1 MPIIAVEHL
10 TRQFHLKGKGK
21 RTITAVDDI
30 SFSVK
35 AGELFAFLG
44 PNGAGK
50 STTIAMLTTL
60 LLPTSGRAQVSGYDV
75 VRERDAVRKQIGII
89 FQDSTLD
96 IKLTAAENLNFH
108 GVLYGLSKAERQARV
123 TELLAMVELSDRA
136 DTEVKQFS
144 GGMKRRLEI
153 ARGLMHFPQILFL
166 DEPTLGL
173 DPQTREHIW
182 TYIKRVRQERNMTI
196 FMTTHYL
203 DEVEDCDRVSII
215 DAGKIVAL
223 DTPAALKQH
232 YHATTINQVFLEAT
246 GHNLRRDAL

>member
-1 MPIIAVEHL
+1 MAMIEVQHL
-10 TRQFHLKGKGK
+10 SRQFKLKGKGK
-21 RTITAVDDI
+21 RTITAVSEI
-30 SFSVK
+30 NFTV
-35 AGELFAFLG
+35 AEGELFGFLG

-60 LLPTSGRAQVSGYDV
+60 LLPTSGQASVAGYDV
-75 VRERDAVRKQIGII
+75 ITQRDAVRKHIGII

-96 IKLTAAENLNFH
+96 IKLTAAENLHFH
-108 GVLYGLSKAERQARV
+108 GVLYGLGKVERQKRID
-123 TELLAMVELSDRA
+123 ELLAMVELSDRA
-136 DTEVKQFS
+136 HTEVKQFS

-153 ARGLMHFPQILFL
+153 ARGLMHFPKVLFL

-182 TYIKRVRQERNMTI
+182 KYIQRVRQERHMTI

-215 DAGKIVAL
+215 DEGKIVAL
-223 DTPAALKQH
+223 DTPVNLKQH
-232 YHATTINQVFLEAT
+232 YQASTMNQVFLEAT
-246 GHNLRRDAL
+246 GHNIRRDEL